1 MKLHRLPAVIFCAAS
16 LSGAAFAQTQPQ
28 EPHDVH
34 GLQSFQAKFA
44 GVCTNKDDF
53 SLTGA
58 PLFNG
63 TNPNSGAIRIFCNL
77 AGDSTHGH
85 FIAQF
90 LVDLQPQQPHIPCI
104 LPGGGAGG
112 GDKLPAWLFILS
124 FDETQDQLFLSSSS
138 GTDCGPILSGPPTIF
153 TPTYPRTV
161 FSVLGGTGHFE
172 GASGTI
178 SLADTTIV
186 LALSRLATVGVVSAN
201 AGTLDGSV
209 NLK

>member
-1 MKLHRLPAVIFCAAS
+1 MKLHRLPAVIFCAVS
-16 LSGAAFAQTQPQ
+16 LSGAAFAQTK
-28 EPHDVH
+28 PHDIH

-63 TNPNSGAIRIFCNL
+63 TNLNSGAIRIFCNL
-77 AGDSTHGH
+77 AGDGTHGH
-85 FIAQF
+85 FTAQL
-90 LVDLQPQQPHIPCI
+90 LVDLQPQQPPIPCT

-124 FDETQDQLFLSSSS
+124 FDDTQDQLFLSSSS
-138 GTDCGPILSGPPTIF
+138 GTDCSPISSGPPRGS
-153 TPTYPRTV
+153 YPRAT
-161 FSVLGGTGHFE
+161 FTVLGGTGRFE

-178 SLADTTIV
+178 NFADTTIN
-186 LALSRLATVGVVSAN
+186 LAFSRLATVGVVAAN